1 MSVNGNL
8 YFDNNDELIHLKL
21 KFESLFKE
29 LDIKYDIKISNI
41 KTDILTENTNNN
53 GRFNEINNKLNTI
66 VEYINLPWYKKIF
79 KKLKYNV

>member
-21 KFESLFKE
+21 KFESLYKE
-29 LDIKYDIKISNI
+29 LDIKYGDKISNI
-41 KTDILTENTNNN
+41 KTDILLETTNNN

-79 KKLKYNV
+79 KKIKV